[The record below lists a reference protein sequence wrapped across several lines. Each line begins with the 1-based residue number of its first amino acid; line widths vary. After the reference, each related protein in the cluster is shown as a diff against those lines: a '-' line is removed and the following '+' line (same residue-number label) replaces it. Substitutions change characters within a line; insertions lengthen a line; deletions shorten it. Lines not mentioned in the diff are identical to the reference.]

1 MVERIGDRPWRTGRY
16 QALFREINER
26 VRVLNERLGEAR
38 LTVPEWICECANSEC
53 VEQIPMTLA
62 EYADVRANSV
72 RFAVSPGDKHVF
84 PDAESIVLQT
94 EQYWVVEKFG
104 EAAEAALQT
113 GASRDPASGQAGIS

>member
-38 LTVPEWICECANSEC
+38 VPVPEWLCECANSEC
-53 VEQIPMTLA
+53 VERIAMPLA
-62 EYADVRANSV
+62 EYADIRANSV
-72 RFAVSPGDKHVF
+72 RFAVSPGAQHVF

-104 EAAEAALQT
+104 EAAAAAT
-113 GASRDPASGQAGIS
+113 ADGSRA